1 MGSLAIFSALPNFM
15 VSITALALLFFSCW
29 YASRDSRISNCIW
42 FLFLGFILE
51 FLAVWISYETMEIYD
66 NNAAASIS
74 FWVFIELLLLLG
86 SMVCLAVSA
95 SQLVA
100 KNMYD
105 LPVILA
111 LSVLGFISIIYF
123 VFVSPDGN
131 IIDAIRQIFPIA
143 GLLYM
148 SISFWSQMKQRYRGG
163 YTFAALT
170 TAVSTLILITR
181 MLGFEGFGVDSW
193 YLAPLL
199 YILLSIAILMI
210 KNDRTYKKLDEIENE
225 IENANKRLEKI
236 IKTSPF
242 PIIISRLSDDRL
254 LLANNNAV
262 KLFGLT
268 PGELER
274 YRLRD
279 FFADADN
286 RQLLSERLEA
296 AGEVQDFEILVKTP
310 SGDTPFW
317 LLASANIIDYNL
329 DVALYSAFQD
339 ITMRKNRENM
349 LKNQAT
355 RDPLTSLYNRRYFEE
370 EVFKRILDAKSLGE
384 PYSVLMLDV
393 DHFKRV
399 NDTFGHKTGDKVLI
413 ELAATAERALRECDI
428 VARYGGEEFVIFLG
442 NTNSDEGLKV
452 AERLRE
458 TIGEVVVYADDGQE
472 VRFTIS
478 VGLSSSDISENIDM
492 LIKTADEA
500 LYRAKNGGRNRV
512 EVFTPNDLQNFNAEA
527 KRKNEEANHHPI
539 FDKEEN
545 EEISLLDGVEAN
557 HIQSEPTSKAV
568 KVTSLPG
575 VDEEDLS

>member
-1 MGSLAIFSALPNFM
+1 MGSLEIFSTLPSFM

-51 FLAVWISYETMEIYD
+51 FLAVWISYKTMEIYD
-66 NNAAASIS
+66 NSSTASIS
-74 FWVFIELLLLLG
+74 FWVFIELLLMLG

-131 IIDAIRQIFPIA
+131 VINAIRQIFPMA

-148 SISFWSQMKQRYRGG
+148 SISFWSQMGQRYRGG

-225 IENANKRLEKI
+225 IENANERLEKI

-512 EVFTPNDLQNFNAEA
+512 EVFTPNDLQNFNSEA

-539 FDKEEN
+539 FDKEAS

-557 HIQSEPTSKAV
+557 HIQSEPSKAV

>member
-1 MGSLAIFSALPNFM
+1 MGSLEIFSTLPSFM

-51 FLAVWISYETMEIYD
+51 FLAVWISYKTMEIYD
-66 NNAAASIS
+66 NSSTASIS

-131 IIDAIRQIFPIA
+131 VINAIRQIFPMA

-148 SISFWSQMKQRYRGG
+148 SISFWSQMGQRYRGG

-181 MLGFEGFGVDSW
+181 MLGFEGLGVDSW

-512 EVFTPNDLQNFNAEA
+512 EVFTPNDLQNFNSEA
-527 KRKNEEANHHPI
+527 KRKNEETNHHPI
-539 FDKEEN
+539 FDKEAS

-557 HIQSEPTSKAV
+557 HIQSEPSKAV

>member
-1 MGSLAIFSALPNFM
+1 MGSLEIFSTLPSFM

-51 FLAVWISYETMEIYD
+51 FLAVWISYKTMEIYD
-66 NNAAASIS
+66 NSSTASIS

-131 IIDAIRQIFPIA
+131 VINAIRQIFPMA

-148 SISFWSQMKQRYRGG
+148 SISFWSQMGQRYRGG

-512 EVFTPNDLQNFNAEA
+512 EVFTPNDLQNFNSEA

-539 FDKEEN
+539 FDKEAS

-557 HIQSEPTSKAV
+557 HIQSEPSKAV